1 MSILFKFVIKHQ
13 WLIMAIMLLICLLD
27 MPYGYYQLVRFV
39 AMVVFGINAYN
50 YHNSGDNSL
59 MITMAVF
66 VLLFQPFFPFA
77 LGRILWNI
85 VDFLVAVFLI
95 YLWYKEVL
103 IRVDRS

>member
-1 MSILFKFVIKHQ
+1 
-13 WLIMAIMLLICLLD
+13 MAIMLLICLLD

-50 YHNSGDNSL
+50 YHNGGDNSL

-66 VLLFQPFFPFA
+66 VLLFQPLFPFA

-95 YLWYKEVL
+95 YLWCKEVL